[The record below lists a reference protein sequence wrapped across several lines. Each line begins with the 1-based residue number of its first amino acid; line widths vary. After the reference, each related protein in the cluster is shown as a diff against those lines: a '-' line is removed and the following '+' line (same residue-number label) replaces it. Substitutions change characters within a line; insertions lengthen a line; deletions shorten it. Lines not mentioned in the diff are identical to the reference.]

1 MVLEVSL
8 KHIEVLLKYA
18 VVNSDD
24 SMRVRR
30 EVGLGK
36 KKNGYG
42 VFEPFYLKPNLILKT
57 Y

>member
-1 MVLEVSL
+1 MLEVSL
-8 KHIEVLLKYA
+8 KLIEVLVKYA